1 MSDFCIDKYPER
13 AKALMDSA
21 VMCLGEICIHSFE
34 KSDVFYIK
42 VTNLNGYRELVCK
55 VTTFDE
61 SDDIE
66 PDMRI
71 DFVSTNMSDA
81 KKYYVLWLLERN
93 RDFLFDVYKGKF
105 AADSTDEKDTYLRY
119 VKILGND
126 EEL

>member
-21 VMCLGEICIHSFE
+21 VMCLGEICIHLFE
-34 KSDVFYIK
+34 KAEVFYIK
-42 VTNLNGYRELVCK
+42 VTNLYGYRELICK

-61 SDDIE
+61 PD
-66 PDMRI
+66 DMRI

>member
-21 VMCLGEICIHSFE
+21 VMCLGEICIHLFE
-34 KSDVFYIK
+34 KSGVFYIK
-42 VTNLNGYRELVCK
+42 VTNLYGYRELVCK

-61 SDDIE
+61 SDD
-66 PDMRI
+66 MRI
-71 DFVSTNMSDA
+71 DFVSTTMSDA

-93 RDFLFDVYKGKF
+93 RDFLFDVFKGKF

-119 VKILGND
+119 VKILGD

>member
-21 VMCLGEICIHSFE
+21 VMCLGEICIHLFE
-34 KSDVFYIK
+34 KSGVFYIK
-42 VTNLNGYRELVCK
+42 VTNLYGYRELVCK

-61 SDDIE
+61 SDD
-66 PDMRI
+66 MRI
-71 DFVSTNMSDA
+71 DFVSTTMSDA

-93 RDFLFDVYKGKF
+93 RDFLFDVFKGKF

>member
-42 VTNLNGYRELVCK
+42 VTNLYGYRELVCK

-61 SDDIE
+61 PD
-66 PDMRI
+66 DMRI

>member
-61 SDDIE
+61 PD
-66 PDMRI
+66 DMRI

>member
-42 VTNLNGYRELVCK
+42 VTNLYGYRELVCK

-61 SDDIE
+61 PD
-66 PDMRI
+66 DMRI

-93 RDFLFDVYKGKF
+93 RDFLFDVFKGKF
-105 AADSTDEKDTYLRY
+105 AAESTDEKDTYLRY

>member
-1 MSDFCIDKYPER
+1 MSDCCIAKYPER

-21 VMCLGEICIHSFE
+21 VMCLGEICIHLFE
-34 KSDVFYIK
+34 NSGVFYIK
-42 VTNLNGYRELVCK
+42 VTNLYGYRELVCK

-61 SDDIE
+61 PD
-66 PDMRI
+66 DMRI
-71 DFVSTNMSDA
+71 DFVSTTMSDA

-93 RDFLFDVYKGKF
+93 RDFLFDVFKGKF